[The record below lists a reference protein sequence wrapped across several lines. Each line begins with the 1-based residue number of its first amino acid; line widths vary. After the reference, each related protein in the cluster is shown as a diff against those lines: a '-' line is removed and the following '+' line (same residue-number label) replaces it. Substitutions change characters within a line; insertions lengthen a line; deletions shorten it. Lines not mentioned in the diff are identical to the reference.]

1 MKGRKH
7 AKLVALLS
15 SRTFTGVLRKIF
27 HILFP
32 LLHNVPIPDLL
43 LASVSVKILQILSD
57 EREKAAR
64 LVGL

>member
-15 SRTFTGVLRKIF
+15 SGTFTGVLRKIF

-43 LASVSVKILQILSD
+43 LASVSKQCI
-57 EREKAAR
+57 KC
-64 LVGL
+64 